1 MIVAVD
7 TGGTKTLVAVF
18 NTDGQIVAEE
28 KFPTPTDI
36 SDYITTLCNTIDHLM
51 DGQAMTCLSIAL
63 PGTVIDGRM
72 AWAGNLPWHD
82 IDMHALLAS
91 RYTCPIVVEND
102 ANLAGL
108 GEARMLKDIPR
119 VCLYVTFS
127 TGVGTGII
135 TNGQIDPNFSTNEGG
150 QIVLEHEGTF
160 KRWESFASGKA
171 LHEKYGKLASEID
184 DENVWNEIGLNVAR
198 GLLATSAL
206 IRPDIVIIGGGV
218 GTHFDKFRQP
228 LMSALTENTS
238 DKYIPTIVRA
248 AYPEEAVVYG
258 CYYHA
263 LDSVAA

>member
-28 KFPTPTDI
+28 KFPTPEDI
-36 SDYITTLCNTIDHLM
+36 SGYITMLCNTIDRLV
-51 DGQAMTCLSIAL
+51 DGQVITCLSVAL
-63 PGTVIDGRM
+63 PGTIKNGVM
-72 AWAGNLPWHD
+72 AWAGNLAWENV
-82 IDMHALLAS
+82 DMKALLGS
-91 RYTCPIVVEND
+91 HYTCPIVVEND

-108 GEARMLKDIPR
+108 AEARMLSDMPN
-119 VCLYVTFS
+119 VCLYVTLS

-135 TNGQIDPNFSTNEGG
+135 VNGQIDPDFSTNEGG
-150 QIVLEHEGTF
+150 QIVLEHEGSF

-171 LHEKYGKLASEID
+171 IHEKYGKLASEIE
-184 DENVWNEIGLNVAR
+184 DENIWNEIGLNVAR

-206 IRPDIVIIGGGV
+206 IRPDIVIFGGGV
-218 GTHFDKFRQP
+218 GTYFDKFKEP
-228 LMSALTENTS
+228 LLKALTEHTTA
-238 DKYIPTIVRA
+238 KYIPAIVRA

-263 LDSVAA
+263 LDSVTA